1 MKRRERAALPE
12 ERRRKEQ
19 RALCISLAVGGG
31 YAAVNLVGGIAGR
44 SLWLGT
50 LAFYYLLLTGLR
62 VLLLR
67 GGRAE
72 SARARWKTYR
82 RCAALMLALTL
93 ALFGIFCLTVYSGHV
108 IAYPQYIIYAVALY
122 TFYAVIRSI
131 RDLAAARRYDEPILA
146 AHKAL
151 NLAAAVISVYSLQS
165 AMISEFGDGGPFRET
180 MGKCV
185 GGAAFLI
192 LLSLSAAMLV
202 KGTKR
207 LRQK

>member
-1 MKRRERAALPE
+1 MNRRERAALPE
-12 ERRRKEQ
+12 ERRQKE
-19 RALCISLAVGGG
+19 RRSLCLSLAVGGG

-44 SLWLGT
+44 SLWLWT

-67 GGRAE
+67 GYGQE
-72 SARARWKTYR
+72 SIGKRWKSYR
-82 RCAALMLALTL
+82 RCALLMLALTL
-93 ALFGIFCLTVYSGHV
+93 ALFGFFCLTIYSGHV
-108 IAYPQYIIYAVALY
+108 IAYPRYVIYAVALY

-131 RDLAAARRYDEPILA
+131 RDLAAARRYDDPIFA
-146 AHKAL
+146 ANKAL

-165 AMISEFGDGGPFRET
+165 AMISEFGDGGSFREI

-192 LLSLSAAMLV
+192 LLAISLIMTV
-202 KGTKR
+202 RGTKQIR
-207 LRQK
+207 KN

>member
-12 ERRRKEQ
+12 ERRQKE
-19 RALCISLAVGGG
+19 RRSLCLSLAVGGG

-44 SLWLGT
+44 SLWLMT
-50 LAFYYLLLTGLR
+50 LAFYYLLLSGLR

-72 SARARWKTYR
+72 SAASRWKTCR
-82 RCAALMLALTL
+82 RCALLMLALTL
-93 ALFGIFCLTVYSGHV
+93 ALFGFFCLTLYSGHV
-108 IAYPQYIIYAVALY
+108 IVYPQYIIYAVALY

-165 AMISEFGDGGPFRET
+165 AMISEFGDSGAFREI

-185 GGAAFLI
+185 GGAALLI
-192 LLSLSAAMLV
+192 LIGISLFMTV
-202 KGTKR
+202 KSTR
-207 LRQK
+207 RIRQK